1 MFQKKTR
8 ITEFIQEYVVG
19 STWLHSMFF
28 FLAVNGH
35 QKQNQAES
43 MAMFVYF
50 TFGKL
55 TLLEDNGEPA
65 SVEIF

>member
-1 MFQKKTR
+1 MVTFN
-8 ITEFIQEYVVG
+8 V
-19 STWLHSMFF
+19 F
-28 FLAVNGH
+28 FLAVNGT